1 MVTAVPAVAVPPSPM
16 ANEAEGQIPAPLP
29 AGVAAA
35 AAGSGAASMPPQKK
49 KPEKKGGGSSGEGLK
64 KSLAKLE
71 V

>member
-1 MVTAVPAVAVPPSPM
+1 MPAVAVAPSPM

-29 AGVAAA
+29 AEAAA
-35 AAGSGAASMPPQKK
+35 AAAATAAASMPPQKK

>member
-1 MVTAVPAVAVPPSPM
+1 M

-29 AGVAAA
+29 AEAAA
-35 AAGSGAASMPPQKK
+35 AAAAAASMPPQKK
-49 KPEKKGGGSSGEGLK
+49 KPEAKGGGSSGEGLK